1 MIRNNKKTRNNMDS
15 QSEHYRTATSGKIPN
30 YNSIQS
36 LSDEDGNRPD
46 AEYLFNTM
54 KQSLMSQNHTQ
65 SNKDIQS
72 LDQIY
77 IIINDLKQSN
87 NILSDKCSSL
97 EKEISYRDDIIEEYK
112 QFENRIL
119 SNLEHNDTLI
129 HHNTQ
134 MTSKHESI
142 IKSIENMKKTI
153 SKTSLSYN
161 VIIFYFIILNLVKL
175 KTQLNDRETYI
186 KYKC

>member
-1 MIRNNKKTRNNMDS
+1 MNKNNKKTRNNLDN
-15 QSEHYRTATSGKIPN
+15 QSEHYRTVTSGKIQN

-36 LSDEDGNRPD
+36 LSEEDGNRPD

-65 SNKDIQS
+65 SNKDIHS

-87 NILSDKCSSL
+87 NILSDKCSYL
-97 EKEISYRDDIIEEYK
+97 EKEISYRDDIIEDYK
-112 QFENRIL
+112 QFETRII
-119 SNLEHNDTLI
+119 SHLELNDKLI
-129 HHNTQ
+129 HQSTQ
-134 MTSKHESI
+134 LTTKHQSI
-142 IKSIENMKKTI
+142 IKSIEDMKRTI

-161 VIIFYFIILNLVKL
+161 VIIYILLS
-175 KTQLNDRETYI
+175 I
-186 KYKC
+186 